1 MMPLAERPFDV
12 LCAGEALV
20 DFLPEERGQRL
31 REVERWTRCAGGSPA
46 NVAIGVSRLSGR
58 SAFLGV
64 VGEDEFG
71 SFLRGALAAE
81 GVDVRWLR
89 HTAEARTGIVFVS
102 LASDG
107 ERSFTD
113 YRKPSAELL
122 LSPADAELADPGLA
136 RVVHVTTSSLLRP
149 QARAAVRRLMIRAR
163 EAGCLVTCDPNM
175 RPGFWGDDAALR
187 SALDELLPL
196 ADVIKLAEDE
206 LELCTS
212 ERDPGRAARSLLER
226 GAKLGIVTRGARGVI
241 WARGER
247 LGEVEAPAVEALDST
262 GAGDG
267 FDAGLLCWLGRE
279 LREGRRLE
287 QLSEEA
293 LAEAM
298 RFACGIGA
306 AVVTRIGAVT
316 GLPRLAQLPA
326 RRAD

>member
-1 MMPLAERPFDV
+1 
-12 LCAGEALV
+12 
-20 DFLPEERGQRL
+20 
-31 REVERWTRCAGGSPA
+31 
-46 NVAIGVSRLSGR
+46 VAIGVSRLSGR

-64 VGEDEFG
+64 VGDDEFG
-71 SFLRGALAAE
+71 HFLRGALAHE

-89 HTAEARTGIVFVS
+89 QTGEARTGIVFIS
-102 LASDG
+102 LAADG

-122 LSPADAELADPGLA
+122 LSPSDVEQVDPGLA

-149 QARAAVRRLMIRAR
+149 QAREAVRRLMTRAR

-175 RPGFWGDDAALR
+175 RPGFWGDDVALR
-187 SALDELLPL
+187 AALDELLPL

-206 LELCTS
+206 LALCTNAS
-212 ERDPGRAARSLLER
+212 DPAAGARALLAR
-226 GAKLGIVTRGARGVI
+226 GAKLGIVTRGARGVV
-241 WARGER
+241 WARGDR
-247 LGEVEAPAVEALDST
+247 LSSAEAPAVEAVDST

-279 LREGRRLE
+279 MREGRRLE
-287 QLSEEA
+287 DLSEEA

-306 AVVTRIGAVT
+306 AVVTKVGAVS
-316 GLPRLAQLPA
+316 GLPRLDRLPV
-326 RRAD
+326 RTTD